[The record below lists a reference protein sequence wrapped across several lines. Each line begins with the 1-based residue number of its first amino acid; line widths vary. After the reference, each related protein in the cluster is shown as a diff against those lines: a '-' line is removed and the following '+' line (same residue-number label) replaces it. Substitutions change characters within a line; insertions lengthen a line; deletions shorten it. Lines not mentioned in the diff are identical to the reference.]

1 MAWDDRTSFE
11 AIRTQFGL
19 TPGEVITPVTEFLTS
34 VMGWTDRHIVY
45 ASSGIVAVDVE
56 NASSPTLMPAHL
68 STWQRQMIRVGDTLI
83 IAAGRSGIVQL

>member
-1 MAWDDRTSFE
+1 MAWEDRASFE

-19 TPGEVITPVTEFLTS
+19 TPGEVITPVTDS
-34 VMGWTDRHIVY
+34 GWTDRHIVY

-68 STWQRQMIRVGDTLI
+68 SAWQRQMIRVGDTLT